1 MKSILTSD
9 LRPAGNLLQSPVSL
23 AESLLYSHPVP
34 VRVTRQTGEGGKSK
48 VKWVAGLVGCRHGRF
63 VPQRDVVVLRLV
75 GEDVERHLRP
85 LLLDV
90 LDEESD
96 LHGSSDIEE
105 TPLQDKL

>member
-34 VRVTRQTGEGGKSK
+34 VRVAGQGGEVGHVDGL
-48 VKWVAGLVGCRHGRF
+48 ADGLVRPHHGGF
-63 VPQRDVVVLRLV
+63 APQRDVVVLRLV
-75 GEDVERHLRP
+75 GEDVQGHLRP

-96 LHGSSDIEE
+96 LHGPSGMTDTLAELI
-105 TPLQDKL
+105 